1 MFNYFCP
8 KCGAKVDVGAD
19 ECPNCAAKSEL
30 DADETAD
37 LTELSRT
44 AGLDAFSSDREVG
57 TLEQP
62 TERNPD
68 PDQSAKDGQNGLR
81 GGPYL
86 GLRLKHYLAFLGL
99 LTVAIVGAFMFS
111 GGFPALRLENPDEAT
126 ESPVETFAIGV
137 RGPIEVSGIRPYY
150 DDEYQTHV
158 KAFVANHS
166 REAQSVALLVHLR
179 VREAS
184 PRAPP
189 LASFEVVISDP
200 VPPNGGQEVDVEL
213 KAFGSLQS
221 LPTWD
226 QVRVDLDVL

>member
-37 LTELSRT
+37 LTESSRT

-57 TLEQP
+57 TLAQP
-62 TERNPD
+62 SEANPD
-68 PDQSAKDGQNGLR
+68 PDRSSTEGEAALR
-81 GGPYL
+81 TGPYL
-86 GLRLKHYLAFLGL
+86 GLGPKHYLAFLAL
-99 LTVAIVGAFMFS
+99 LIVAILGAFMFS
-111 GGFPALRLENPDEAT
+111 GGIPGLRLENPDEAT
-126 ESPVETFAIGV
+126 ESPVQTFAIGV

-158 KAFVANHS
+158 RAFVANHS

-184 PRAPP
+184 PQAPP

-200 VPPNGGQEVDVEL
+200 IPPNGGQEVDVEL
-213 KAFGSLQS
+213 RAFGSLQS